1 MAVKDIIK
9 NRRIELGLTMKE
21 VADAVGVSEGT
32 ISRWESG
39 HIANMRRDKI
49 VALAKVL
56 GLSPSVIME
65 WDGNKMI
72 SIPAVAEA
80 AGIDDGTR
88 EFVDKIMEK
97 QRNQRIAESVNK
109 NYAEN
114 STSSAVYYTNPET
127 ARIAQEMFDDPEMRS
142 LFHMKRNMDPKKFQA
157 HYDMMK
163 QLYALEHPEDA
174 DDFEGC

>member
-72 SIPAVAEA
+72 SISAVAEA
-80 AGIDDGTR
+80 AGIDDGTHD
-88 EFVDKIMEK
+88 FIDKMASKE
-97 QRNQRIAESVNK
+97 RNAKISESINARQQAVQK
-109 NYAEN
+109 NEHPM
-114 STSSAVYYTNPET
+114 YYTDPVT
-127 ARIAQEMFDDPEMRS
+127 ARMAQKYFEDENFRVLFDAAEDSSPENIKLAAEMLRR
-142 LFHMKRNMDPKKFQA
+142 MKEK
-157 HYDMMK
+157 
-163 QLYALEHPEDA
+163 
-174 DDFEGC
+174 